1 MNREWTDMNSNT
13 IFYCAPC
20 HHADDPFFDVSAC
33 ANSVCQI
40 DFVVAENYRCR
51 THGTCLHLLC
61 TAYFT
66 LLLLFV
72 LCAACRC
79 FFFLLHLF
87 SVSLQIFDG
96 SDSFVCVRMWT
107 QNCVR
112 TWYFACSSLRSV
124 SISLNFGDCTR
135 NCCNYHLWRRFFVV
149 VVVVTIFVGFN
160 WHQHPG
166 ITIIHIQMQL
176 FYQNRPEKTS
186 SKG

>member
-1 MNREWTDMNSNT
+1 MHCWNSCKWKITRYKIQNWYRYLNMNREWTDMNSNT
-13 IFYCAPC
+13 IFYCALC

-79 FFFLLHLF
+79 F
-87 SVSLQIFDG
+87 
-96 SDSFVCVRMWT
+96 
-107 QNCVR
+107 
-112 TWYFACSSLRSV
+112 YFASSILGFTP
-124 SISLNFGDCTR
+124 NFRWKWQFCVCTDV
-135 NCCNYHLWRRFFVV
+135 NAKLCTNMVFCML
-149 VVVVTIFVGFN
+149 
-160 WHQHPG
+160 
-166 ITIIHIQMQL
+166 
-176 FYQNRPEKTS
+176 
-186 SKG
+186 